1 MSEAGG
7 SYYEDLQGRL
17 RATLILVADHLPRIT
32 VELVTE
38 FIDANECG
46 LALETLSEM
55 LHESNARLTRQLAAE
70 MHSLADEMG
79 LDRQVGDRLIPLVK
93 EPEREV

>member
-1 MSEAGG
+1 MNEAGG

-17 RATLILVADHLPRIT
+17 RAILVLVADQLPGVT

-55 LHESNARLTRQLAAE
+55 LHESNARVTRHLAAE
-70 MHSLADEMG
+70 VRSLADDMG
-79 LDRQVGDRLIPLVK
+79 LDRQVGDHLIPLVR
-93 EPEREV
+93 EPGRGA

>member
-1 MSEAGG
+1 MSESGG
-7 SYYEDLQGRL
+7 NYYEVLQGRL
-17 RATLILVADHLPRIT
+17 RAILGVVADQLPRFT
-32 VELVTE
+32 VDLVTE

-46 LALETLSEM
+46 LALETLTEM
-55 LHESNARLTRQLAAE
+55 LHESSAQLTRQLAAE

-93 EPEREV
+93 EPEREA